1 MDAFGRLTEAF
12 TTVAT
17 RKDQKLDSVEQFGLF
32 PTADLPEPFRKAT
45 AAVHMAPEKG
55 PLSLPQYKVFDALLK
70 RAGNQ
75 YKKDP
80 TRIWFE
86 IGLGEL
92 TTEIGLNSNNRKYVK
107 TVINSLVTFGVN
119 WDYLAGLNKGQWNAS
134 ALLAGARITPSGVLQ
149 YHYAENLKEVFLNPA
164 VWANID
170 MAIIRRF
177 QRSSSAVLYEN
188 IVRYDGIGK
197 TPELSVDVWRN
208 LVLGMEWKKGSYAEY
223 KEFKRR
229 ILTFGVN
236 EINAVSDHLVEMIE
250 VKSKTN
256 SRSVTAIQFIL
267 RAKDIPQVLEESDLD
282 VLGRVTKLDVPLSEA
297 RRLLTTHGQEAIV
310 TALDYMDQRLKQKI
324 GPKVESVPAY
334 FRKALVNGY
343 KVDDKAN
350 AADSVAT
357 SPTAARTKARAVTG
371 NNINDLFQTHRRKEV
386 TGYFFEL
393 DAADQM
399 KVLQRYNE
407 QQSLASLKIE
417 SGKKMKKTT
426 ETAFY
431 TWLADDVWGPA
442 TDSDVLTFVM
452 NNAKISL

>member
-1 MDAFGRLTEAF
+1 MAI
-12 TTVAT
+12 
-17 RKDQKLDSVEQFGLF
+17 RKDLKLDNVEQFGLF
-32 PTADLPEPFRKAT
+32 PTAELPEPFRKAT

-55 PLSLPQYKVFDALLK
+55 ALSLPQYKLFDALLK
-70 RAGNQ
+70 NAGAQ
-75 YKKDP
+75 YKRDP
-80 TRIWFE
+80 SRIWFD
-86 IGLGEL
+86 IGLGQL
-92 TTEIGLNSNNRKYVK
+92 TTEIGLNSNNRKYMK
-107 TVINSLVTFGVN
+107 TAINSLVTFGVN

-134 ALLAGARITPSGVLQ
+134 ALLAGARITPGGVLQ
-149 YHYAENLKEVFLNPA
+149 YHYAENLKEVFLNPG

-177 QRSSSAVLYEN
+177 RRASSAVLYEN

-208 LVLGMEWKKGSYAEY
+208 LILGMEWKKGSYAEY

-236 EINAVSDHLVEMIE
+236 EINAVSDHVVEMIE

-256 SRSVTAIQFIL
+256 SRSVTAIQFIM
-267 RAKDIPQVLEESDLD
+267 RPKDIPHVANEADLD

-297 RRLLTTHGQEAIV
+297 RRLLATHGQEAIV
-310 TALDYMDQRLKQKI
+310 TALDYMDQRLKLKG

-334 FRKALVNGY
+334 FRKTLQNGY
-343 KVDDKAN
+343 KVDEKASGTES
-350 AADSVAT
+350 AVGSSSASH
-357 SPTAARTKARAVTG
+357 TAARAATS
-371 NNINDLFQTHRRKEV
+371 NNINELFQTYRRKEV

-399 KVLQRYNE
+399 AVLQRYNE
-407 QQSLASLKIE
+407 QQGTASLKIE

-431 TWLADDVWGPA
+431 TWLANDVWGLP
-442 TDSDVLTFVM
+442 TDSDILAFVM
-452 NNAKISL
+452 DNAKISL